1 MKVDMHAMKSWFYP
15 VQGLKLRIAT
25 FLRTYLYFQEVITC
39 EHICDFDA
47 TYFVYL
53 LQPTFRNLRQPF
65 SLLKIRENS
74 KLPEQPSNMYGSGNF
89 AAEMVAAKHTYWKLQ
104 LWWELF
110 SNHVILNLTPT
121 HYRAQKVHQT
131 VDDCGF
137 PAKWLLLLAYT
148 TSTKV
153 VS

>member
-25 FLRTYLYFQEVITC
+25 FLRTYLYFQEVITY

-53 LQPTFRNLRQPF
+53 LQPPFRNLRQPF
-65 SLLKIRENS
+65 FFAEKFGKNQSSQNNQATYMVLAIL
-74 KLPEQPSNMYGSGNF
+74 QPRRQQST
-89 AAEMVAAKHTYWKLQ
+89 HTYWKLQ

-148 TSTKV
+148 TKV